1 MAIDLLTEI
10 YSSFEPFQ
18 PPSEEAY
25 VEFESVR
32 GGWEVVRELGYKIKR
47 SKQPTCQLYS
57 GHRGV
62 GKSTELLQLQEYLV
76 KEKYFVVYFAADD
89 EDIEPQDAE
98 YADILLACT
107 RHLVEAIEQLQ
118 NHNPLL
124 NWMRERWNSLKDI
137 ALTELSFKGLSFK
150 KQVSVF
156 AKIKNNLRVLPSKRR
171 EFRQI
176 INSDTISFVEALNT
190 FIMKVEKS
198 LFIDS
203 RGIVLIVDNLDR
215 IVETKEEG
223 KPSNYDEI
231 YLNWSEILLSLACH
245 VIYTVPI
252 AMIYSGQATQL
263 ENNYDTPNV
272 LPMVMVRN
280 EDGSDN
286 IAGLDKLKEVICRR
300 LNLID
305 PRLVETLTGQVNG
318 LDFPAVF
325 DSPETLRLLCSMS
338 GGHVRNL
345 MQLIQKALD
354 WTDEL
359 PITAKAARRAVEE
372 IRETYR
378 KTVQEDQWEILARVC
393 HLKEMD
399 NDDEHL
405 RLLLNRCLLEYRYYN
420 KNDQLQTW
428 YNVHPLIEGI
438 PRFQTALFTL
448 QEEPLLAED
457 DFIDSVVVDGLKEIQ
472 RDYKVFLESQ
482 QYDKVAEIANS
493 AYIML
498 SKTTESLDKN
508 TAAYSRVI
516 ALLEYWRLIKNLYTV
531 RSGQDVI
538 K

>member
-18 PPSEEAY
+18 PPVKEAY
-25 VEFESVR
+25 VQCEDVR
-32 GGWEVVRELGYKIKR
+32 GGWEVVRELGRKITR

-107 RHLVEAIEQLQ
+107 RHLVEAIELQ

-124 NWMRERWNSLKDI
+124 NWMQERWDSLKDI
-137 ALTELSFKGLSFK
+137 ALTELSFEGLSLEG
-150 KQVSVF
+150 QISQF
-156 AKIKNNLRVLPSKRR
+156 AKITANLRAIPDKRSEIRQRINANTPSL
-171 EFRQI
+171 
-176 INSDTISFVEALNT
+176 VEALND
-190 FIMKVEKS
+190 FIVEAAKT
-198 LFIDS
+198 LDGDS
-203 RGIVLIVDNLDR
+203 RGIVMIADNLDR
-215 IVETKEEG
+215 IVEIKEAAG

-231 YLNWSEILLSLACH
+231 YLNRSEILRGLACH

-286 IAGLDKLKEVICRR
+286 MAGLDKLKEVICRR

-305 PRLVETLTGQVNG
+305 PRLVQTLTGQVDG

-378 KTVQEDQWEILARVC
+378 KTVQEDQWEILARSC
-393 HLKEMD
+393 HRKEMD
-399 NDDEHL
+399 NDGEHL
-405 RLLLNRCLLEYRYYN
+405 RLLLNRCLLEYRYYDADD
-420 KNDQLQTW
+420 KLQTW
-428 YNVHPLIEGI
+428 YNVHPLIEEI
-438 PRFQTALFTL
+438 PRFQTAL
-448 QEEPLLAED
+448 
-457 DFIDSVVVDGLKEIQ
+457 K
-472 RDYKVFLESQ
+472 KVQSP
-482 QYDKVAEIANS
+482 
-493 AYIML
+493 
-498 SKTTESLDKN
+498 
-508 TAAYSRVI
+508 
-516 ALLEYWRLIKNLYTV
+516 
-531 RSGQDVI
+531 
-538 K
+538 